1 MDYSMIVAVDYALH
15 LGEMEGVYAKLKQ
28 LGTPEELA
36 YVEAMKKKYYK
47 EYFGLLK
54 KERAAEQ
61 AWPNHQ
67 DLLY

>member
-1 MDYSMIVAVDYALH
+1 MIVAVDYALL

-47 EYFGLLK
+47 EYFGLLRE
-54 KERAAEQ
+54 ERAAEKT
-61 AWPNHQ
+61 
-67 DLLY
+67 

>member
-1 MDYSMIVAVDYALH
+1 MIVAVDYALL

-28 LGTPEELA
+28 LGTTEELA

-47 EYFGLLK
+47 EYFALLK

-61 AWPNHQ
+61 A
-67 DLLY
+67 